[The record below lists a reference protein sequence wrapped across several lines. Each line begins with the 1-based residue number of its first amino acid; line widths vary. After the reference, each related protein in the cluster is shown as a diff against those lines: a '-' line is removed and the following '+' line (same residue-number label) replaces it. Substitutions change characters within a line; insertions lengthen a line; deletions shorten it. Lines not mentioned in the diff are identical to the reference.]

1 MRTYLDCIPCF
12 MQQALRAARIAATG
26 EIEIKHILDETARLI
41 PEISMAMSPAE
52 IGEKVYSIVSRVSG
66 AEDPYKELKNAS
78 LAKALEI
85 VPYVKER
92 IRAASDPLY
101 FALKA
106 AIAGNVIDFGVNNS
120 FDLEKEFD
128 EIFDKTLAIDD
139 YNLFTEKY
147 KAADS
152 ILYIG
157 DNAGETAFDKIL
169 IENLEK
175 PVIFAV
181 RDKPVINDVTYADAA
196 AAGID
201 SVAKIVST
209 GTAAPGVVLD
219 RCSDEFVSLFNSAPL
234 VISKGQGNYE
244 ALSGAAHPV
253 FFMLKAK
260 CEVVARH
267 LNVNE
272 GDLIL
277 KFSEGK

>member
-12 MQQALRAARIAATG
+12 MQQALRAARIATTD
-26 EIEIKHILDETARLI
+26 ELQIKHILDETARLI
-41 PEISMAMSPAE
+41 PEVSMAMSPAE

-66 AEDPYKELKNAS
+66 VEDPYKELKNAS
-78 LAKALEI
+78 LVKALEI
-85 VPYVKER
+85 VPYIKKR
-92 IRAASDPLY
+92 IRSSSDPLY
-101 FALKA
+101 FALKS
-106 AIAGNVIDFGVNNS
+106 AIAGNVVDFGVNNS

-128 EIFDKTLAIDD
+128 EIFEKNLAIDD
-139 YNLFTEKY
+139 YTLFQEKY
-147 KAADS
+147 KTADS

-157 DNAGETAFDKIL
+157 DNAGETAFDKLL
-169 IENLEK
+169 IEILDV
-175 PVIFAV
+175 PVVFAV
-181 RDKPVINDVTYADAA
+181 REKPVINDVTYADAA

-209 GTAAPGVVLD
+209 GAAAPGVVPGL
-219 RCSDEFVSLFNSAPL
+219 CSDEFVSLFNSAPL

-244 ALSGAAHPV
+244 ALSGTARPV

-260 CEVVARH
+260 CGVVARH

-277 KFSEGK
+277 KFSNGK